1 MMDKK
6 TLLVQERYGGIL
18 VSLTYSDNKK
28 KEVISQINYI
38 IPQKRSDGE
47 FVNDEIKNILVGKN
61 NFILSNKENNNVSD
75 YIKILGE
82 EPKIEF
88 SKMSVANSAQ
98 IDYLSNILKF
108 YKKDIDIKK
117 DEYSSRIKK
126 INEFSHNGNIYMFDR
141 EVNEL
146 TKKGLKINPTV
157 LADLR
162 HQCYSGR

>member
-1 MMDKK
+1 MNKK

-18 VSLTYSDNKK
+18 VSLTYSYNKK
-28 KEVISQINYI
+28 KEIISQINYI
-38 IPQKRSDGE
+38 IPQRRSDGE
-47 FVNDEIKNILVGKN
+47 LINDEIKNILVGKN
-61 NFILSNKENNNVSD
+61 NFILSNKNNNNVAD

-88 SKMSVANSAQ
+88 SKMSIANNEQ
-98 IDYLSNILKF
+98 IDYLASILKF
-108 YKKDIDIKK
+108 YKKDIDLKK
-117 DEYSSRIKK
+117 DEYSTRIKK

-146 TKKGLKINPTV
+146 AKRGLRINPTV
-157 LADLR
+157 LSELR

>member
-1 MMDKK
+1 MDKK

-38 IPQKRSDGE
+38 VPQKRNDGE

-61 NFILSNKENNNVSD
+61 NFILSNKENNDVSE

-82 EPKIEF
+82 EPKVEF

-98 IDYLSNILKF
+98 INYLSNILKF

-117 DEYSSRIKK
+117 DEYSTRIKK
-126 INEFSHNGNIYMFDR
+126 INEFSHSGNIYMFDR

-146 TKKGLKINPTV
+146 TKKGLKINPSV